1 MAPDPASAKR
11 ARRYGGLGAAAL
23 GLGGLAYVG
32 LVDPHRAGSPFPP
45 CPFRLLTGWY
55 CPGCGGLRM
64 THDLLNADLAAAAV
78 DNLFLLV
85 GLPLLV
91 LWILWRRQRR
101 RSPVTVAALVVIVV
115 ATVGWT
121 VVRNMAGFPLVP
133 TVYGP

>member
-1 MAPDPASAKR
+1 MAPDLAATAR
-11 ARRYGGLGAAAL
+11 ARRYGRLGAAAL

-32 LVDPHRAGSPFPP
+32 LVDPHRPGSPFPP

-64 THDLLNADLAAAAV
+64 THDLLHADLAAAAV

-85 GLPLLV
+85 GLPLV
-91 LWILWRRQRR
+91 ALWFLWRRQRGR
-101 RSPVTVAALVVIVV
+101 PPVTAAAVVVIAVAAV
-115 ATVGWT
+115 AWT

-133 TVYGP
+133 SVYGS

>member
-1 MAPDPASAKR
+1 MVPDRAATDR

-23 GLGGLAYVG
+23 GLGALAYVG
-32 LVDPHRAGSPFPP
+32 AVDPHRAGSPFPP

-64 THDLLNADLAAAAV
+64 THDLLHADLAAAAV

-85 GLPLLV
+85 ALPLLG
-91 LWILWRRQRR
+91 LWWLWRRQRGR
-101 RSPVTVAALVVIVV
+101 PPVTVAAVAVIVV

-121 VVRNMAGFPLVP
+121 VVRNLPGFPLIP
-133 TVYGP
+133 TVYGS

>member
-1 MAPDPASAKR
+1 MAPDPAAADR
-11 ARRYGGLGAAAL
+11 ARRYVGLSAAAL

-64 THDLLNADLAAAAV
+64 THDLLHADLAAAAV

-85 GLPLLV
+85 GLPLLA

-101 RSPVTVAALVVIVV
+101 RPPVTAAAVVVIVV

-121 VVRNMAGFPLVP
+121 VVRNMAGFPLIP
-133 TVYGP
+133 TMYGS

>member
-1 MAPDPASAKR
+1 MAPDPAAAER
-11 ARRYGGLGAAAL
+11 IRRYGGLGVAAL
-23 GLGGLAYVG
+23 GMGGLAYVG

-64 THDLLNADLAAAAV
+64 THDLLHADLAAAAV

-85 GLPLLV
+85 GLPLLA
-91 LWILWRRQRR
+91 LWFLWRRQWGRP
-101 RSPVTVAALVVIVV
+101 PVTAAVVVIIAV

-121 VVRNMAGFPLVP
+121 VVRNMAGFPLIP
-133 TVYGP
+133 TVYGS